1 MAKLVFITHSN
12 IDIFAHTEK
21 LAIGPNRLNKMLTLI
36 GLQKLL
42 KEEMITSLQETNKKF
57 LEMISELQK
66 KKKKK
71 KKKATNTDSV
81 SPAPPMY
88 LLLSELPDP
97 DTIAFSLP
105 TLPPPAA
112 PTSPIKIKIIIRSDY
127 SSL

>member
-1 MAKLVFITHSN
+1 MAKLVFITYSK
-12 IDIFAHTEK
+12 DIFAHTEK

-57 LEMISELQK
+57 LEMISEMQ
-66 KKKKK
+66 K

>member
-1 MAKLVFITHSN
+1 
-12 IDIFAHTEK
+12 
-21 LAIGPNRLNKMLTLI
+21 
-36 GLQKLL
+36 
-42 KEEMITSLQETNKKF
+42 
-57 LEMISELQK
+57 MISELQK

-71 KKKATNTDSV
+71 KPLILTL

-88 LLLSELPDP
+88 PLLSELPDP

-112 PTSPIKIKIIIRSDY
+112 PTSPVEIKIVIRSDY

>member
-1 MAKLVFITHSN
+1 
-12 IDIFAHTEK
+12 
-21 LAIGPNRLNKMLTLI
+21 
-36 GLQKLL
+36 
-42 KEEMITSLQETNKKF
+42 MITSLQETNKKF
-57 LEMISELQK
+57 LEMISEL
-66 KKKKK
+66 KK

-88 LLLSELPDP
+88 PLLSELPDP

-112 PTSPIKIKIIIRSDY
+112 PTSPVEIKIVIRGDY